1 MAAIKRIL
9 ITGGLGFIGQHLSQL
24 LESRGY
30 EVTIL
35 DRTGGEGT
43 ASNSKDGGRIIHAEL
58 TSNLPSGLTTKFD
71 AVFHLAN
78 VLNINE
84 IIKNPTHA
92 IRNNLESTLYLL
104 EDIRLHN
111 PQCLL
116 VFSSSEKAYGR
127 PAFSMVKE
135 IERPSPVDPY
145 GASKLMCE
153 IAIQSYSHT
162 YGIQYVIIRSGNVFG
177 PGQSPA
183 LFIPSVMSR
192 IGRGEKE
199 ILVGSLEARRNF
211 VYVEDLCQAYLKC
224 LEKRDGQGQIFNVC
238 AYSKSMQEVADTI
251 KEIAEKHGKTGIS
264 YVRDES
270 RVRSSSL
277 EANFQMNCELA
288 NELLGWEPEVS
299 FNEALAKTFL
309 HYAKLN
315 AGVAHVKAEEK

>member
-1 MAAIKRIL
+1 MKKIL
-9 ITGGLGFIGQHLSQL
+9 ITGGLGFIGRHLSQL

-30 EVTIL
+30 EVTKL
-35 DRTGGEGT
+35 DRTTDEGT
-43 ASNSKDGGRIIHAEL
+43 ASDSKEAGRVINAEL
-58 TSNLPSGLTTKFD
+58 TSNLPHGLTARFD

-84 IIKNPTHA
+84 IIKNPTDA

-111 PQCLL
+111 LQCLL
-116 VFSSSEKAYGR
+116 VFSSSEKVYGR
-127 PAFSMVKE
+127 PEVSIVKE
-135 IERPSPVDPY
+135 TERTSPVDPY

-153 IAIQSYSHT
+153 TAIQSYSHT

-199 ILVGSLEARRNF
+199 ISVGSLEARRNF
-211 VYVEDLCQAYLKC
+211 VYVEDLCQAYLQC
-224 LEKRDGQGQIFNVC
+224 LEKEAQGQIFNAG
-238 AYSKSMQEVADTI
+238 AYNKSMQEVAETI
-251 KEIAEKHGKTGIS
+251 TQIAEASGFGGVHYI
-264 YVRDES
+264 RDES

-277 EANFQMNCELA
+277 ETDFQMDCGLA
-288 NELLGWEPEVS
+288 KELLGWEPQIS
-299 FNEALAKTFL
+299 FEEALVKTFE
-309 HYAKLN
+309 YYMQGQSKMS
-315 AGVAHVKAEEK
+315 GGTKKP